1 MQSLYQPFQKSK
13 YHPDS
18 VNFMGRLV
26 RELLTQTDCK
36 KTVYVESMQ
45 GWYDLEKE
53 TEVIGIRTFSLLH
66 KGVGIFGLTG
76 IDKLICFMIVRD
88 LTKFVRLYRKVVNK
102 AVTSFIAKLTGEL
115 HPTTQFPPN
124 TTALYTKAMQK
135 TSKLWPAFLE
145 FLTKIGQAQLI
156 RRQITN
162 ELNFSCKLESKIL
175 SCTLENLNSALITDV
190 KKHYSNPESYPYP
203 GNPVLPNIT
212 KYLENAGIS
221 NPITKIYI
229 TTEPLPGIPI
239 LMFLLVLSQ
248 VTKLEWNPKLCTL
261 TNKTKGYP
269 LDGAPFIMGVIT
281 ILKQFHSSHTHT
293 FLAYLGQYVRANVS
307 AAAGAGDK
315 AANIPNDVINVLLF
329 LEEFCRFS
337 YMSRK
342 AIEALVPSY
351 LFDRFVYT

>member
-1 MQSLYQPFQKSK
+1 MNNIVWIKMRTCRSACT
-13 YHPDS
+13 HI
-18 VNFMGRLV
+18 
-26 RELLTQTDCK
+26 T

-45 GWYDLEKE
+45 GWYDLVTE

-66 KGVGIFGLTG
+66 RGVGIFGLTG

-88 LTKFVRLYRKVVNK
+88 LTTFVRYYRKNVHKN
-102 AVTSFIAKLTGEL
+102 VTVFITKLTGEL
-115 HPTTQFPPN
+115 HPTSQFPPN
-124 TTALYTKAMQK
+124 THALYSKALN
-135 TSKLWPAFLE
+135 TSSKLCQGFLSYV
-145 FLTKIGQAQLI
+145 TKIGQAQLI

-175 SCTLENLNSALITDV
+175 CCALENLNMALVTEV
-190 KKHYSNPESYPYP
+190 KKHYANPDTHSYP
-203 GNPVLPNIT
+203 GNPTLPNIT
-212 KYLENAGIS
+212 KYLENSGIS

-239 LMFLLVLSQ
+239 LMFLFVLSQ
-248 VTKLEWNPKLCTL
+248 VTKLEWNTKFSTL
-261 TNKTKGYP
+261 TNRQKGNP

-307 AAAGAGDK
+307 VSAGASDK
-315 AANIPNDVINVLLF
+315 AAMIPPDVINVLFF

-337 YMSRK
+337 YISRK

-351 LFDRFVYT
+351 LFDRFINI